1 MSGNR
6 MQGAFF
12 LSACM
17 DGYAPIFT
25 NTIREDS

>member
-6 MQGAFF
+6 MQGA

-17 DGYAPIFT
+17 DGYAPILI
-25 NTIREDS
+25 NTVRGDS